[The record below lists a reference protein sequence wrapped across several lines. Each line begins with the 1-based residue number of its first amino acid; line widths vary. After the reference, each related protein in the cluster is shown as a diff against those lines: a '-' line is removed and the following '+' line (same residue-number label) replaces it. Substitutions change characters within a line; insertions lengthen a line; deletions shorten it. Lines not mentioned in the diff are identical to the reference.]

1 MCWFVIMNDPFRH
14 SKIILPVREDLL
26 TDQIP
31 NQTAEQ
37 SNETPTKKKKKKKA
51 QGFHHQSWH
60 TPCKKQPCDGKEAEW
75 RGLEWS
81 EESSLSESLSC
92 MRVTLSA
99 SSVTPEFILAALTDV
114 STERCSTPQ
123 CLLTK
128 AAVWPASVLTA
139 LTAFK
144 EQRFYF
150 FFFPLSFL
158 GGWGRSAS
166 AVSFTLSLPSLRF
179 LLIPVAAS
187 VQIIAP
193 RHVHCLRW
201 ESCCLLYLWNSE
213 KHAGPA
219 RQQHEIYIMWKIQG
233 EFSCYTSLF
242 RHLSEKKKII
252 RPQERLFLLISW
264 PGG

>member
-1 MCWFVIMNDPFRH
+1 MTPSDTVRSYYQSERICWLIRY
-14 SKIILPVREDLL
+14 
-26 TDQIP
+26 
-31 NQTAEQ
+31 QTKQQ
-37 SNETPTKKKKKKKA
+37 SSQMKLQQKKKKKKA

-150 FFFPLSFL
+150 FFFPSLFW
-158 GGWGRSAS
+158 GGEVDLLLLCPSPCL
-166 AVSFTLSLPSLRF
+166 FLPSGFFWF
-179 LLIPVAAS
+179 L
-187 VQIIAP
+187 
-193 RHVHCLRW
+193 W
-201 ESCCLLYLWNSE
+201 
-213 KHAGPA
+213 
-219 RQQHEIYIMWKIQG
+219 QQV
-233 EFSCYTSLF
+233 F
-242 RHLSEKKKII
+242 RL
-252 RPQERLFLLISW
+252 
-264 PGG
+264 

>member
-26 TDQIP
+26 TGQIP

-37 SNETPTKKKKKKKA
+37 SNETPACPPATCQQKKKKA

-60 TPCKKQPCDGKEAEW
+60 TPYNKQPCDGKEAEW
-75 RGLEWS
+75 RGPEWS

-92 MRVTLSA
+92 MRVTLSV

-150 FFFPLSFL
+150 FFPPLFF
-158 GGWGRSAS
+158 GG
-166 AVSFTLSLPSLRF
+166 LR
-179 LLIPVAAS
+179 
-187 VQIIAP
+187 
-193 RHVHCLRW
+193 
-201 ESCCLLYLWNSE
+201 
-213 KHAGPA
+213 
-219 RQQHEIYIMWKIQG
+219 
-233 EFSCYTSLF
+233 
-242 RHLSEKKKII
+242 
-252 RPQERLFLLISW
+252 
-264 PGG
+264 